1 MKRLNGWHHRLVGRI
16 GLLAALI
23 TACTTTAQAMQALAV
38 KAAQGEPVVW
48 YESSPENQ
56 ISAVLKAFN
65 ARYPAVK
72 VKHVRIVGGNE
83 LASRTIQEVQA
94 RGYTADLLTGGQ
106 DHLWRLNERGLLRDL
121 SKDDLGLSARLL
133 PVHYAVPTAASVY
146 VLLWNTRNVN
156 AAQVPETWDAVIH
169 PTWRD
174 RIGSWV
180 RAAAFAQLASV
191 WGEVKTRA
199 QLDAF
204 VQLKPYLFKSTF
216 PLAQGVAS
224 GEVDLAIGFYHSAQ
238 PVLNAGAPVRYR
250 MLDPTPMHTISSGVS
265 QSARN
270 PSGALLLLHW
280 LTTDEGARAY
290 EEATS
295 RGNPAVAS
303 TKTYAMLQGVQT
315 AEWPFD
321 KVLEL
326 AELSEQYNAIL
337 AKSRPAK

>member
-1 MKRLNGWHHRLVGRI
+1 MRSTWHHRFFRTL
-16 GLLAALI
+16 GLLAALG
-23 TACTTTAQAMQALAV
+23 TTCTSTAQTLEALAIQ
-38 KAAQGEPVVW
+38 AAQGEPVVW

-56 ISAVLKAFN
+56 ISAVLKVFN
-65 ARYPAVK
+65 ARYPDVK
-72 VKHVRIVGGNE
+72 IRHVRIVGGNE
-83 LASRTIQEVQA
+83 LASRAIQEVQA

-106 DHLWRLNERGLLRDL
+106 DHLWRLDARGLLRDL
-121 SKDDLGLSARLL
+121 SKDDLGLSTALL

-146 VLLWNTRNVN
+146 VLLWNTRKIDT
-156 AAQVPETWDAVIH
+156 AHVPHTWDAVIH
-169 PTWRD
+169 GAWRD

-191 WGEVKTRA
+191 WGAEHTRT
-199 QLDAF
+199 QLNAF

-216 PLAQGVAS
+216 PLAQGVAA

-238 PVLNAGAPVRYR
+238 PVLNAGAPVQYR
-250 MLDPTPMHTISSGVS
+250 MLNPTPMHTISSGVS

-270 PSGALLLLHW
+270 PSGALLLLQW

-290 EEATS
+290 EAATS

-303 TKTYAMLQGVQT
+303 TKTYAMLQGVQR

-321 KVLEL
+321 KVPEL

-337 AKSRPAK
+337 AKSRPAM